1 MVDFSSYLHSA
12 SAMISEPLKTLWH
25 DPTFTN
31 FFRTLPTVLTSSL
44 FMVFWFI
51 GVAMACVKWTLFL
64 LIMAMAYVLGWC
76 LLLITTVVLVIAYKL
91 GLEIRPASEM
101 TGLH

>member
-1 MVDFSSYLHSA
+1 
-12 SAMISEPLKTLWH
+12 
-25 DPTFTN
+25 
-31 FFRTLPTVLTSSL
+31 
-44 FMVFWFI
+44 
-51 GVAMACVKWTLFL
+51 MACVKWTLFL